1 MPPTIE
7 RFALTGELPI
17 AMLAGVMPS
26 ASMRKAISG
35 IARFGHTQAGELCF
49 CDHDPGAEYSEI
61 APGSLVLCTDGLAVT
76 LGNRFPGITCLPV
89 PDPRSLFI
97 DLGHR
102 LLAAGSVV
110 VSDAIPR
117 PFGIHPNAQI
127 GAYTD
132 IHPET
137 RIDEGV
143 HIGAHCVIHRG
154 TWIQAGTLIRDNTM
168 IGVAGINAYR
178 GLDGKVRNFP
188 HFASVIIGP
197 GVEIGAGT
205 VVVRGITTST
215 RIGVECVIGNLCNI
229 GHGVELGERVW
240 LSVGTLVGGH
250 TRIHD
255 GATLGMSVAVKD
267 NIVIGA
273 GAQIGMGSVVVKSV
287 PEDASMFGNPAR
299 RVAPIHAGP
308 VR

>member
-1 MPPTIE
+1 MPPTSE
-7 RFALTGELPI
+7 RFALTGDLT
-17 AMLAGVMPS
+17 MSLLAAVMPG
-26 ASMRKAISG
+26 ATLPNTVTG

-49 CDHDPGAEYSEI
+49 CDRDPGAEYAEI
-61 APGSLVLCTDGLAVT
+61 VPGSLVLCSDVLVDT
-76 LGNRFPGITCLPV
+76 LNSRFPGITCVPV

-102 LLAAGSVV
+102 LLAAGSVA

-117 PFGIHPNAQI
+117 PFGIHPGTQI
-127 GAYTD
+127 GAYAD

-154 TWIQAGTLIRDNTM
+154 TWIQAGSIIRDNTT

-188 HFASVIIGP
+188 HFAGVIIGP
-197 GVEIGAGT
+197 GVEIGAGA
-205 VVVRGITTST
+205 VVVRGIATST
-215 RIGVECVIGNLCNI
+215 QIGAECVIGNLCNI
-229 GHGVELGERVW
+229 GHGVEIGERVW
-240 LSVGTLVGGH
+240 MSVGTLVGGH
-250 TRIHD
+250 TRIED

-267 NIVIGA
+267 NIEIGA

-287 PEDASMFGNPAR
+287 KAHTSLFGNPAR
-299 RVAPIHAGP
+299 VVGPIQAGP

>member
-1 MPPTIE
+1 LTLLAAVLPDA
-7 RFALTGELPI
+7 AL
-17 AMLAGVMPS
+17 PS
-26 ASMRKAISG
+26 SVSG

-49 CDHDPGAEYSEI
+49 CDRVPGAEYAEV
-61 APGSLVLCTDGLAVT
+61 AAGSLILCGEDLAVT
-76 LGNRFPGITCLPV
+76 LSHRFPGITCLPV
-89 PDPRSLFI
+89 ADPRALFI

-102 LLAAGSVV
+102 LLAAESVA
-110 VSDAIPR
+110 VSDAVPR
-117 PFGIHPNAQI
+117 PFGIHPGTKI

-154 TWIQAGTLIRDNTM
+154 TWIQAGTIIRDNTT

-215 RIGVECVIGNLCNI
+215 QIGAESVIGNLCNI
-229 GHGVELGERVW
+229 GHGVEIGERVW
-240 LSVGTLVGGH
+240 MSVGTLVGGH

-267 NIVIGA
+267 NIEIGA

-287 PEDASMFGNPAR
+287 KPHASLFGNPAR
-299 RVAPIHAGP
+299 MVGPIHAGP
-308 VR
+308 NR